1 MSEIKSNIFEPLAE
15 MEKLDTLCMCD
26 INEAA
31 AETLSK
37 LSTLKALFMWGDS
50 TELEN
55 LKPLKGMAG
64 TGNPCIYNTD
74 FFAGGN

>member
-1 MSEIKSNIFEPLAE
+1 MKPLEE

-31 AETLSK
+31 EETLSK

-50 TELEN
+50 NGTGEPEAVERN
-55 LKPLKGMAG
+55 GG

-74 FFAGGN
+74 FFAGRN